1 MSTVSVNTRRSFK
14 ITYLWLTPGLL
25 TFLVFSKH
33 LAWVITMANG
43 KKVRSIALRDTRDSN
58 SSFQREAHT
67 CTRSKSFICWY
78 VMKIRLLRMHDGFS
92 SE

>member
-14 ITYLWLTPGLL
+14 ITYLWLTPDLQK

-43 KKVRSIALRDTRDSN
+43 KKVRSNT
-58 SSFQREAHT
+58 
-67 CTRSKSFICWY
+67 
-78 VMKIRLLRMHDGFS
+78 
-92 SE
+92 